1 MDYDTRH
8 DARQRLIAYAAIGI
22 MVGALI
28 VSVTHTRRANAR
40 ADAATTAVNSWVYT
54 SAQRNQEIEAL
65 LAERD
70 YLAERLVEAL
80 SESPTSNP
88 IDGFQTK
95 AELLYQ
101 LREIAE
107 SPDVGLLHYVGY
119 EGNDGD
125 FHGLKESDLGSCPR
139 AVPVFSRD
147 TQFVG
152 RAQ

>member
-22 MVGALI
+22 MVGVLI

-40 ADAATTAVNSWVYT
+40 ADAATTAVNSWVYA

-65 LAERD
+65 ISERD
-70 YLAERLVEAL
+70 YLASRLVEAL
-80 SESPTSNP
+80 STPDRIVTVPCVEADPT
-88 IDGFQTK
+88 
-95 AELLYQ
+95 
-101 LREIAE
+101 
-107 SPDVGLLHYVGY
+107 
-119 EGNDGD
+119 
-125 FHGLKESDLGSCPR
+125 
-139 AVPVFSRD
+139 PVFSRD